1 MTEHPSM
8 SPQARLR
15 ELLAAEKNDLL
26 VAVIYSAAIGLFT
39 LVLPVAVQALVNT
52 IALGNLLQPLVLLSI
67 LVFAALA
74 ISGAL
79 QGLRIYVVEHIQRRV
94 FVRISSETIHRL
106 LRAPAQAFDAH
117 RGPEL
122 VNRFFD
128 VVTLQKSGAT
138 LLIDGLSV
146 VTQSLVGMILLAVYH
161 PWLLGFDILLLLA
174 FLVVIFPLGSG
185 AITTSISESKAK
197 YALVAWLE
205 ETALFHGAFKHPSA
219 MEYSKERTNQM
230 VAEYLDYRSRHFRIL
245 LRQILGGFGI
255 HAVASGL
262 LLGVGGWLVIQL
274 QLTLGQLVAAEI
286 VVSLILS
293 GFSKLG
299 KHLELYYDLVAAV
312 DKLGYLQDLPDE
324 PSGREL
330 LPVASGPARLRFREV
345 SFGYAGRLALLSGVT
360 FEVPPGQHTG
370 LTGRHG
376 SGKSTLLDL
385 IYGFRQATGGSV
397 EIDGFDL
404 RELERARLR
413 SQVALVRE
421 GEIFDGSIVDNVR
434 MGRAIDT
441 GEIRA
446 ALAQVGLLE
455 HCLLLPK
462 GLETRLQSGGS
473 LLSSGQAIRLLLA
486 RALVGRPRLLLIDE
500 ALDHTDDSPELEAI
514 FSVLFDP
521 KAPWTLILASSQPA
535 LLQRCS
541 AVYEVKTAKLAPMP
555 AAALSEP

>member
-1 MTEHPSM
+1 MSEQASK

-15 ELLAAEKNDLL
+15 GLLSVEKNDLW

-67 LVFAALA
+67 LVFVALV
-74 ISGAL
+74 ISGVL

-146 VTQSLVGMILLAVYH
+146 ATQSLVGMILLAVYH

-174 FLVVIFPLGSG
+174 FLFVLFPLGSG
-185 AITTSISESKAK
+185 AIATSINESKAK

-205 ETALFHGAFKHPSA
+205 ETALFHGAFKPPSA
-219 MEYSKERTNQM
+219 MQYSRERTNQL
-230 VAEYLDYRSRHFRIL
+230 VADYLDHRSKHFRIL
-245 LRQILGGFGI
+245 LRQILGSFGI
-255 HAVASGL
+255 QAVASGL
-262 LLGVGGWLVIQL
+262 LLGVGGWLVIQR

-299 KHLELYYDLVAAV
+299 KQLELYYDLAAAV
-312 DKLGYLQDLPDE
+312 DKLGYLQDLPEE
-324 PSGREL
+324 PSGVEL
-330 LPVASGPARLRFREV
+330 LPVTSEPARLRFREV
-345 SFGYAGRLALLSGVT
+345 SFGYGNGPALLSGVNW
-360 FEVPPGQHTG
+360 EVQPGQRIG
-370 LTGRHG
+370 LMGRHG

-385 IYGFRQATGGSV
+385 IYGARQVAGGAI

-404 RELERARLR
+404 RELDRARLR

-421 GEIFDGSIVDNVR
+421 GEIFDGSIADNVR
-434 MGRAIDT
+434 MGRALDSS
-441 GEIRA
+441 EIRS

-455 HCLLLPK
+455 YCLLLPK
-462 GLETRLQSGGS
+462 GLETRLPSGGS

-486 RALVGRPRLLLIDE
+486 RALASRPRLLLIDE
-500 ALDHTDDSPELEAI
+500 ALDHTDDSPELDAI
-514 FSVLFDP
+514 ISVLFNP
-521 KAPWTLILASSQPA
+521 QAPWTLILISSQSA
-535 LLQRCS
+535 LLQRC
-541 AVYEVKTAKLAPMP
+541 AAIYEARNGKLEPM
-555 AAALSEP
+555 LVTTG